1 MVRQGGVLKAVLGKA
16 RPAFKEDYHGC
27 ECGIENCL
35 GHGIEQDLRE
45 DVRRRVK
52 VTISTKGVVTWDCTI
67 EVLGGTIDDVL
78 RESDSLVNELERR
91 YNGKTEKG
99 MDQS

>member
-1 MVRQGGVLKAVLGKA
+1 MVRDGGVLKAVLGKA

-35 GHGIEQDLRE
+35 GHGIEQDIRE

-52 VTISTKGVVTWDCTI
+52 VTIST
-67 EVLGGTIDDVL
+67 
-78 RESDSLVNELERR
+78 
-91 YNGKTEKG
+91 
-99 MDQS
+99 